1 MKTHDDHREQ
11 PYPNWSFGL
20 TQDDL
25 PIIDMTPFHGGGS
38 GAGQVVAQVQAACLN
53 TGFFVVTGHRVD
65 AAVTEGLYR
74 AARAFFDQPEDSKQ
88 SLVGQPARMGGLGFA
103 PLLKEALAATQ
114 GQTTPGDIKESINFG
129 PRLPGSPWPVQAAG
143 LQAACAAYF
152 SEMER
157 LAKQLRQIFCAAIG
171 LAPDYFEPCFDNHL
185 SALRVIN
192 YPAQTAAPLDGQLRA
207 GAHTDYGFMT
217 ILRSEAS
224 PGGLQVRRRDGTW
237 IDAPAIDNGFIVNI
251 ADAFMRWTN
260 DTWVSTPHRVINPP
274 QSMRGSAR
282 RQSMAFFVNPSNETR
297 IECLE
302 AFCPAGTQPKYEA
315 VSFEDYMALK
325 TQQAFPT

>member
-1 MKTHDDHREQ
+1 MTH
-11 PYPNWSFGL
+11 
-20 TQDDL
+20 DDL
-25 PIIDMTPFHGGGS
+25 PIIDMTPFHGGGN
-38 GAGQVVAQVQAACLN
+38 GAARVVAQVQAACLN

-65 AAVTEGLYR
+65 AGVTERLYR
-74 AARAFFDQPEDSKQ
+74 AARAFFDQPEERKQ
-88 SLVGQPARMGGLGFA
+88 PLPGQAAEMGGLGFA
-103 PLLKEALAATQ
+103 PLLTEALAATQ
-114 GQTTPGDIKESINFG
+114 GEVTPGDLKESINFG
-129 PRLPGSPWPVQAAG
+129 PRLPGSPWPAHAAE
-143 LQAACAAYF
+143 LHAACTAYF
-152 SEMER
+152 AEMER

-171 LAPDYFEPCFDNHL
+171 LAPDYFEPSFENHL

-192 YPAQTAAPLDGQLRA
+192 YPAQTAAPLSGQLRA
-207 GAHTDYGFMT
+207 GTHTDYGFMT

-224 PGGLQVRRRDGTW
+224 PGGLQVRRRDGSW
-237 IDAPAIDNGFIVNI
+237 IDAPAVDNGFVVNI

-274 QSMRGSAR
+274 PSMRGSAR

-302 AFCPAGTQPKYEA
+302 AFCPAGTLPKYEA

-325 TQQAFPT
+325 TRQAFPA